1 MATYTTNLSLKKPAT
16 SDKIRIADI
25 NGNFDTLDS
34 TIGSVGSSS
43 IGQNIKNLGG
53 AIAIISNNNTHAAVA
68 AGQYV
73 YVHNHGT
80 LNDGLYTADSAIAQN
95 GTLSASN
102 LTSVTGGGLNALTDS
117 FGNIKQYQFTCLKNG
132 GKLRFSSSNTTSS
145 AWLIFAFRGTG
156 TNYMGAWFSVC
167 GTTAAVAQPLMTP
180 GGYVSIAYD
189 STSSKLTL
197 TNSSTSEDVYV
208 PVIRIWG
215 TGTMTAT
222 QA

>member
-34 TIGSVGSSS
+34 TIGSVGSDS

-132 GKLRFSSSNTTSS
+132 GKLQLSCSNTTGSVWMITP
-145 AWLIFAFRGTG
+145 ARGTA
-156 TNYMGAWFSVC
+156 TAYMGCWMAVC
-167 GTTAAVAQPLMTP
+167 GSQSSGIQELVTAGVN
-180 GGYVSIAYD
+180 VSLSFD
-189 STSSKLTL
+189 STTNKLTL
-197 TNSSTSEDVYV
+197 TNSGSDDIYV
-208 PVIRIWG
+208 SVIRLYG
-215 TGTMTAT
+215 AGTMTGT